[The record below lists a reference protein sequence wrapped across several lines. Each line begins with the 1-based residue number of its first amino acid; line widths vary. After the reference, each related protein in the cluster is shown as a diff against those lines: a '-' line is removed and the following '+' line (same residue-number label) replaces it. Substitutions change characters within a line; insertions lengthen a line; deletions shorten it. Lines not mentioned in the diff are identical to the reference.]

1 MKLRN
6 GGLIVMALV
15 GLASCDKA
23 QDRDKP
29 SVAPV
34 TQGGSPDPWSA
45 QPPQKDPLKKP
56 LFWKAEKDGKTTYFL
71 GTMHMGVDPTSRIPD
86 AVFAALDEKPTF
98 AMETDLADAAKL
110 DVKRS
115 DGTTLKDELGPE
127 SWPKLEDALGVAQA
141 AQLNTMKPMVPATLI
156 SLRGLPKTAPMDGVL
171 HARATR
177 QNKQIVFLE
186 PFELQATVLLKWMNA
201 RALEDMLD
209 DIAGTDARAKKMLD
223 AYVAGEG
230 EQLMAVFEEERA
242 IWKKN
247 GRPESEFDEQM
258 ADLLYK
264 RNASWIAPI
273 EKLHAEGGGFV
284 AVGAAH
290 LIGPGS
296 VLDLLEKQGY
306 KVTRVT
312 P

>member
-6 GGLIVMALV
+6 GGLILMALV

-29 SVAPV
+29 AVAPV
-34 TQGGSPDPWSA
+34 TQGGSADPWSA
-45 QPPQKDPLKKP
+45 QPPPKDPLKKP

-110 DVKRS
+110 DLQRR

-127 SWPKLEDALGVAQA
+127 YWKKLEDALGAAQA
-141 AQLNTMKPMVPATLI
+141 AQLNKLKPMVPATLI
-156 SLRGLPKTAPMDGVL
+156 SLRGLPQTAPMDGVL

-177 QNKQIVFLE
+177 QNKHIVFLE

-201 RALEDMLD
+201 RALKDMLD

-258 ADLLYK
+258 TDLLYK
-264 RNASWIAPI
+264 RNASWIASI